1 MDRRRILMVV
11 AVVVATLGAALVF
24 LYAQNAESRAEDRF
38 ETVEV
43 LVASQ
48 QIEAGEAIDAALTAG
63 KITKQSVTVGSVL
76 PGATD
81 QGAVFKGQVALTT
94 VYPGEQLLPAKF
106 GVATDVEAASTLPI
120 PDGLQAISVDLGD
133 PERVAGFV
141 NPGAEV
147 VVYWYGVDAQTGQS
161 VARILHE
168 RVLVLGTGS
177 TTQVATTTTTDPTGA
192 ETIEQ
197 LPRTLLTFALTQKDV
212 ERTIFAQRNGELI
225 LGLVNDKSQVGAG
238 RGVDLQSLFR

>member
-1 MDRRRILMVV
+1 
-11 AVVVATLGAALVF
+11 AT
-24 LYAQNAESRAEDRF
+24 E
-38 ETVEV
+38 
-43 LVASQ
+43 
-48 QIEAGEAIDAALTAG
+48 
-63 KITKQSVTVGSVL
+63 
-76 PGATD
+76 
-81 QGAVFKGQVALTT
+81 
-94 VYPGEQLLPAKF
+94 
-106 GVATDVEAASTLPI
+106 VEAASTLPI
-120 PDGLQAISVDLGD
+120 PYGLQAISVDLGD

-147 VVYWYGVDAQTGQS
+147 TVYWYGVDGQTGQN

-197 LPRTLLTFALTQKDV
+197 LPRTLLTFALNQKDV

>member
-1 MDRRRILMVV
+1 MVA
-11 AVVVATLGAALVF
+11 AVVVAALGATLVF
-24 LYAQNAESRAEDRF
+24 LYAQNAESRAEERF
-38 ETVEV
+38 ETVQV
-43 LVASQ
+43 LVATQ
-48 QIEAGEAIDAALTAG
+48 QIEPGEAIDAALTAG
-63 KITKQSVTVGSVL
+63 KISLQDVTAGSLL

-81 QGAVFKGQVALTT
+81 QGAAFKGQVALTT

-106 GVATDVEAASTLPI
+106 GVATEVEAASTLPI

-147 VVYWYGVDAQTGQS
+147 TVYWYGVDGQTGQN

-197 LPRTLLTFALTQKDV
+197 LPRTLLTFALSQKDV

>member
-1 MDRRRILMVV
+1 MNRRRILMVA
-11 AVVVATLGAALVF
+11 AVVVAALGATLVF
-24 LYAQNAESRAEDRF
+24 LYAQNAESRAEERF
-38 ETVEV
+38 ETVQV
-43 LVASQ
+43 LVATQ
-48 QIEAGEAIDAALTAG
+48 QIEPGEAIDAALTAG
-63 KITKQSVTVGSVL
+63 KISLQDVTAGSLL

-81 QGAVFKGQVALTT
+81 QAAVFKGQVALTT

-106 GVATDVEAASTLPI
+106 GVATEVEAASTLPI

-147 VVYWYGVDAQTGQS
+147 TVYWYGVDGRTGQN

-238 RGVDLQSLFR
+238 RGVDLQSL